1 MMKRSKIA
9 LICAGFLLLAS
20 GLFLLQRDDVQ
31 QQIVQQEL
39 AEYAPS
45 PQVIAAMEE
54 KLSSLQTTSVTTEH
68 TEKVKE
74 SSQISITLTVVETTA
89 ATTETTTQTVLT
101 TTTQTTAE
109 AEFSPEIQNQIA
121 WLYIPETNVNHPVMY
136 SGDNEFYLHRAYD
149 GSYLYAGS
157 VFLDGRCSPDFSSA
171 VSILYGHHMNNGSM
185 FADVEKFMDAAFFEY
200 HSYGWL
206 LAMDTT
212 YCVEFFSAA
221 LVDHTDAVYATELTL
236 MHRMDLLKEKSTQ
249 FREISVAE
257 NDCLLTL
264 STCSTA
270 GEDLRVIV
278 TGRLIPV
285 E

>member
-1 MMKRSKIA
+1 MKRSKIA

-68 TEKVKE
+68 TEKVTE
-74 SSQISITLTVVETTA
+74 FSQISSEAIAIQTIS
-89 ATTETTTQTVLT
+89 ATTETTTQTALT
-101 TTTQTTAE
+101 TTTQITSE
-109 AEFSPEIQNQIA
+109 VELSPEIQNQIA
-121 WLYIPETNVNHPVMY
+121 WLYIPETNINHPVMY

-157 VFLDGRCSPDFSSA
+157 VFLDGRCSPDFSGT

-185 FADVEKFMDAAFFEY
+185 FADVEKFMDEAFFEY
-200 HSYGWL
+200 HPYGWL
-206 LAMDTT
+206 FAMDTT
-212 YCVEFFSAA
+212 YCVEFISAA
-221 LVDHTDAVYATELTL
+221 RIDHTDAVYATELTL
-236 MHRMDLLKEKSTQ
+236 MHRMNLLKEKSTQ
-249 FREISVAE
+249 FREISIAK
-257 NDCLLTL
+257 NDRLLTL

-278 TGRLIPV
+278 TGRLLPV